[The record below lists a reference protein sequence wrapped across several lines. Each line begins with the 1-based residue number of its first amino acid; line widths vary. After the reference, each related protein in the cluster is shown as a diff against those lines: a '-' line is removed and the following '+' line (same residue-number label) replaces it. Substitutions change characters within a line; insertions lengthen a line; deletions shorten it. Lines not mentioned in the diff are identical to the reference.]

1 MLRLLLAFTGLAVGL
16 ALTRA
21 AAQEAP
27 PTIKLEDALARARQ
41 YGGLVQ
47 SANLAILQAREDR
60 VQAHAAALP
69 SVSAFNQY
77 INTQGDKTPS
87 GTFVA
92 NDGVHVYNEQ
102 AVVHEEALMLVR
114 HGEINRAMAAEAL
127 ARAKAELAAR
137 GLNPTVIQDYY
148 AIVSAQRKLANAE
161 ISVRESQEF
170 FELTQKQ
177 ERGGEVAHADVI
189 KAQID
194 LQNRQ
199 RDRQDAQLAIEKAKI
214 ALGILIFPVVSS
226 DFSVVD
232 DLLPTAL
239 LPPMAEAQAG
249 ATSTSPDLKAATAG
263 IQEAGWEV
271 TVARYGFLPSLGLD
285 FFYGIDAN
293 QFAVRTTYPAGSG
306 HEARLNLGYVA
317 QATLNIP
324 VWTWGATRSKV
335 KQAELKRD
343 QAQLDLTLA
352 QRTLQGSV
360 AAYYAEARGA
370 QAQLDLLRG
379 SIDLATESLRLQRLR
394 YQAGEASALEVVDAQ
409 NTVTQ
414 ARGAY
419 DDGLARYRIALANLQ
434 TITGTLGNSQ
444 NTVSWWGGPPGPRG
458 TPSSRKGRPGGRPR
472 TRGSAPPRY
481 SSRA

>member
-1 MLRLLLAFTGLAVGL
+1 MLLLFFAFAGL
-16 ALTRA
+16 ALAQQAT
-21 AAQEAP
+21 QEAP
-27 PTIKLEDALARARQ
+27 TLKLEDALAGARQ

-47 SANLAILQAREDR
+47 SANLATLQAREDR
-60 VQAHAAALP
+60 VQAHAATLP
-69 SVSAFNQY
+69 SVTAFNQY
-77 INTQGDKTPS
+77 INTQGNGTPT

-92 NDGVHVYNEQ
+92 NDGVHIYNEQ

-114 HGEINRAMAAEAL
+114 HGEINRAMAAEAF
-127 ARAKAELAAR
+127 ARAKVEVAAR

-148 AIVSAQRKLANAE
+148 AIVSAQRKRVNAE
-161 ISVRESQEF
+161 TSVRESQEF
-170 FELTQKQ
+170 FDLTQRQ

-199 RDRQDAQLAIEKAKI
+199 RDRQEAQLAIERAKI
-214 ALGILIFPVVSS
+214 TLGVLIFPTVRS

-232 DLLPTAL
+232 DLQSAPV
-239 LPPMAEAQAG
+239 LPPMDEAEAG

-263 IQEAGWEV
+263 VQEAGWEV

-285 FFYGIDAN
+285 VFYGIDAN
-293 QFAVRTTYPAGSG
+293 QFVFHTEDRRT
-306 HEARLNLGYVA
+306 LGYVA

-343 QAQLDLTLA
+343 QAQLDLTLT
-352 QRTLQGSV
+352 QRTLQGNV

-394 YQAGEASALEVVDAQ
+394 YQGGEASALEVVDAQ
-409 NTVTQ
+409 NTLTQ

-434 TITGTLGNSQ
+434 SITGTL
-444 NTVSWWGGPPGPRG
+444 
-458 TPSSRKGRPGGRPR
+458 
-472 TRGSAPPRY
+472 
-481 SSRA
+481 